1 MEMNLFVGAVIDMP
15 NSKASR
21 IIKKFCEPFIGA
33 EFVIHSN
40 LYEDSY
46 KTSYEKI
53 TDSKTIK
60 HVIHLNCDDEK
71 LFDLSFELIRGKN
84 EVQIMAGGTV
94 VEDDGVIKV
103 IRALSASILCDL
115 GVVTDEHDEALDNFE
130 MCYSLYDMEDI
141 DDDKLKEIF
150 TKILQPIFKISKIY
164 GALNAIN
171 VKRFIVSVDR
181 DMVKIFQNDGNMVA
195 ISPNDI
201 IVSKEIF
208 ENPNY
213 IDYLS
218 KMADEISIYA
228 NALVKT
234 TKKPIAARLTEEQHS
249 KLGSIVKNIITPEL
263 IESIDVRPGQ
273 DPVFVDEDDKNYIYV
288 QGPTNKNSVVVLGIK
303 SKLTGKIFILNVSID
318 RIYCFLFEEKIN
330 KNGNIT
336 LKGMSKLDD
345 ELFKDLED
353 YAEMCKIK
361 NSNIILGTS
370 EIKKTLLS

>member
-1 MEMNLFVGAVIDMP
+1 MEMNLFMGAIIDMP

-46 KTSYEKI
+46 KTSYEKT

-60 HVIHLNCDDEK
+60 HVIHFNCDEEK
-71 LFDLSFELIRGKN
+71 LFDLSFELIKGKN
-84 EVQIMAGGTV
+84 EFQVMTGSTV

-103 IRALSASILCDL
+103 IKALSTSILCDL
-115 GVVTDEHDEALDNFE
+115 GVVVDEHDEALDNFE
-130 MCYSLYDMEDI
+130 MCYSLYDIEDI

-150 TKILQPIFKISKIY
+150 TKILQPLFKISKIY

-171 VKRFIVSVDR
+171 VKRFNVSVER
-181 DMVKIFQNDGNMVA
+181 NMVKIFQNDGNMVA
-195 ISPNDI
+195 ISPTDI
-201 IVSKEIF
+201 IVSNEIF

-213 IDYLS
+213 IDYLN

-303 SKLTGKIFILNVSID
+303 SKLTGKIFILNVAID
-318 RIYCFLFEEKIN
+318 RIYCFLFEEKIS

-361 NSNIILGTS
+361 NSDIILGTS

>member
-1 MEMNLFVGAVIDMP
+1 MEMNLLVGAIIDMP

-60 HVIHLNCDDEK
+60 HVIHFNCDEEK
-71 LFDLSFELIRGKN
+71 LFVLSFELIKGKN
-84 EVQIMAGGTV
+84 EFQVMTGGTV

-103 IRALSASILCDL
+103 IKALSTSILCDL
-115 GVVTDEHDEALDNFE
+115 GVVVDEHDEALDNFE
-130 MCYSLYDMEDI
+130 MCYSLYDIEDI

-150 TKILQPIFKISKIY
+150 TKILQPLFKISKIY

-171 VKRFIVSVDR
+171 VKRFNVSVER
-181 DMVKIFQNDGNMVA
+181 DMVKIFTNDGNMVA
-195 ISPNDI
+195 ISPTDI
-201 IVSKEIF
+201 IVSNEIF

-213 IDYLS
+213 IDYLN
-218 KMADEISIYA
+218 KMADEISIYT

-234 TKKPIAARLTEEQHS
+234 TKKPIAAKLTEEQHS
-249 KLGSIVKNIITPEL
+249 KLGSIVQSIITPEL
-263 IESIDVRPGQ
+263 IASIDVRPGQ

-303 SKLTGKIFILNVSID
+303 SKITGKIFILNVTID
-318 RIYCFLFEEKIN
+318 KIYCFLFDEKIS
-330 KNGNIT
+330 KNGSIT
-336 LKGMSKLDD
+336 LKGVSKLDD

-361 NSNIILGTS
+361 NSDIILGTS

>member
-1 MEMNLFVGAVIDMP
+1 MEMNLFMGAIIDIP

-46 KTSYEKI
+46 KTSYEKT

-60 HVIHLNCDDEK
+60 HVIHFNCDEEK
-71 LFDLSFELIRGKN
+71 LFDLSFELIKGKN
-84 EVQIMAGGTV
+84 EFQVMAGGTV

-103 IRALSASILCDL
+103 IKALSTSILWDL
-115 GVVTDEHDEALDNFE
+115 GVVIDEHDEALDNFE

-141 DDDKLKEIF
+141 DDYKLKEIF

-171 VKRFIVSVDR
+171 VKRFNVSVER
-181 DMVKIFQNDGNMVA
+181 DMVKIFTNDGNMVA
-195 ISPNDI
+195 ISPTDI
-201 IVSKEIF
+201 IVSNEIF

-218 KMADEISIYA
+218 KMADKISIYT

-234 TKKPIAARLTEEQHS
+234 TKNPVAAKLTEEQHS
-249 KLGSIVKNIITPEL
+249 KLGSIVQSIITPEL

-318 RIYCFLFEEKIN
+318 RIYCFLFEEKIS

-336 LKGMSKLDD
+336 LKGVSKLDD

-361 NSNIILGTS
+361 NSDIILGTS

>member
-1 MEMNLFVGAVIDMP
+1 MEMNLFMGAVIDMP

-21 IIKKFCEPFIGA
+21 IIKKFCEPFIGS

-40 LYEDSY
+40 LYEDTY

-60 HVIHLNCDDEK
+60 HVIHFNCDEEK
-71 LFDLSFELIRGKN
+71 LFDLSFELIKGKN
-84 EVQIMAGGTV
+84 EFQVMTGGTV

-103 IRALSASILCDL
+103 IRALSASMLCDL
-115 GVVTDEHDEALDNFE
+115 GVVIDEHDEALDNFE

-171 VKRFIVSVDR
+171 VKRFNVSVER

-195 ISPNDI
+195 ISPTDI

-213 IDYLS
+213 IDYLD
-218 KMADEISIYA
+218 KMADEISTYI

-234 TKKPIAARLTEEQHS
+234 TKNPVAAKLTEEQHS
-249 KLGSIVKNIITPEL
+249 KLGSIVQSIITPEL

-318 RIYCFLFEEKIN
+318 RIYCFLFEEKIS

-336 LKGMSKLDD
+336 LKGVSKLDD

-361 NSNIILGTS
+361 NSDIILGTS

>member
-1 MEMNLFVGAVIDMP
+1 MEMNLFMGAVIDMP

-84 EVQIMAGGTV
+84 EFQVMAGGTV

-103 IRALSASILCDL
+103 INALTASILCDL
-115 GVVTDEHDEALDNFE
+115 GVVVDDHDEALDNFE

-171 VKRFIVSVDR
+171 VKRFNVSVER
-181 DMVKIFQNDGNMVA
+181 DMVKIFANDGNMVA
-195 ISPNDI
+195 ISPTDI
-201 IVSKEIF
+201 IVSNEIF

-218 KMADEISIYA
+218 KMADEISIYT

-234 TKKPIAARLTEEQHS
+234 TKNPIAAKLTEEQHS

-361 NSNIILGTS
+361 NSDIILGTS

>member
-1 MEMNLFVGAVIDMP
+1 MEMNLFMGAIIDMP

-40 LYEDSY
+40 LYEDTY

-53 TDSKTIK
+53 ADSKTIK
-60 HVIHLNCDDEK
+60 HVIHFNCDEEK
-71 LFDLSFELIRGKN
+71 LFDLSFELIKGKN
-84 EVQIMAGGTV
+84 EFQVMAGGTV

-103 IRALSASILCDL
+103 VKALSTSILCDL
-115 GVVTDEHDEALDNFE
+115 GVVVDEHDEALDNFE
-130 MCYSLYDMEDI
+130 MCYSLYDIEDI

-171 VKRFIVSVDR
+171 VKRFNVSVER

-195 ISPNDI
+195 ISPTDI

-213 IDYLS
+213 IDYLD
-218 KMADEISIYA
+218 KMADEISTYI

-234 TKKPIAARLTEEQHS
+234 TKNPVAAKLTEEQHS
-249 KLGSIVKNIITPEL
+249 KLGSIVQSIITPEL
-263 IESIDVRPGQ
+263 IGSIDVRPGQ

-288 QGPTNKNSVVVLGIK
+288 QGPTDKNSTVVLGIK

-318 RIYCFLFEEKIN
+318 RIYCFLFEEKIS

-336 LKGMSKLDD
+336 LKGVSKLDD

-353 YAEMCKIK
+353 YVEMCKIK
-361 NSNIILGTS
+361 NSDIILGTS

>member
-1 MEMNLFVGAVIDMP
+1 MEMNLLVGAIIDMP

-40 LYEDSY
+40 LYEDTY

-60 HVIHLNCDDEK
+60 HVIHFNCDEEK

-84 EVQIMAGGTV
+84 EFQVMAGGTV

-103 IRALSASILCDL
+103 IKALSTSILWDL
-115 GVVTDEHDEALDNFE
+115 GVVIDEHDEALDNFE
-130 MCYSLYDMEDI
+130 MCYSLYDIEDI
-141 DDDKLKEIF
+141 DDDKL
-150 TKILQPIFKISKIY
+150 TKIY

-171 VKRFIVSVDR
+171 VKRFNVSVER
-181 DMVKIFQNDGNMVA
+181 DMVKIFKNDGNMVA
-195 ISPNDI
+195 ISPTDI

-208 ENPNY
+208 KNPNY
-213 IDYLS
+213 IDYLD
-218 KMADEISIYA
+218 KMADEISTYI

-234 TKKPIAARLTEEQHS
+234 TKNPVAAKLTEEQHS
-249 KLGSIVKNIITPEL
+249 KLGSIVQSIITPEL
-263 IESIDVRPGQ
+263 IGSIDVRPGQ
-273 DPVFVDEDDKNYIYV
+273 DPVFIDEDDKNYIYV
-288 QGPTNKNSVVVLGIK
+288 QGPTDKNSTVVLGIK
-303 SKLTGKIFILNVSID
+303 GKLTGKIFILNVSID
-318 RIYCFLFEEKIN
+318 RIYCFLFEEKIS

-336 LKGMSKLDD
+336 LKGVSKLDD

-361 NSNIILGTS
+361 NSDIILGTS

>member
-1 MEMNLFVGAVIDMP
+1 MEMNLLVGAIIDMP

-40 LYEDSY
+40 LYEDTY
-46 KTSYEKI
+46 KTSYEKT

-84 EVQIMAGGTV
+84 EFQVMAGGTV

-103 IRALSASILCDL
+103 IKALSTSILWDL
-115 GVVTDEHDEALDNFE
+115 GVVIDEHDEALDNFE

-171 VKRFIVSVDR
+171 VKRFNISVEK
-181 DMVKIFQNDGNMVA
+181 DMVKIFTNDGNMVA
-195 ISPNDI
+195 ISPTDI
-201 IVSKEIF
+201 IVSNEIF

-218 KMADEISIYA
+218 KMADEISIYT

-249 KLGSIVKNIITPEL
+249 KLGSIVQNIITPEL
-263 IESIDVRPGQ
+263 IASIDVRPGQ

-288 QGPTNKNSVVVLGIK
+288 QGPTNKNSVIVLGIK
-303 SKLTGKIFILNVSID
+303 GKLTGKIFILNISID

-336 LKGMSKLDD
+336 LKGVSKLDD

-353 YAEMCKIK
+353 YAETCKIK

-370 EIKKTLLS
+370 EIKKTILS

>member
-1 MEMNLFVGAVIDMP
+1 MEMNLLVGAIIDMP

-40 LYEDSY
+40 LYEDTY

-103 IRALSASILCDL
+103 IKALSTSMLCDL
-115 GVVTDEHDEALDNFE
+115 GVVIDEHDEALDNFE

-150 TKILQPIFKISKIY
+150 TKMLQPLFKISKIY

-171 VKRFIVSVDR
+171 VKRFNVSVDR

-218 KMADEISIYA
+218 KMADEISIYT

-249 KLGSIVKNIITPEL
+249 KLGSIVQSIITPEL
-263 IESIDVRPGQ
+263 IASIDVRPGQ

-288 QGPTNKNSVVVLGIK
+288 QGPTDKNSTVVLGIK
-303 SKLTGKIFILNVSID
+303 SKLTGKIFILNVAID

-330 KNGNIT
+330 KNCNVT

-361 NSNIILGTS
+361 NSDIILGTS
-370 EIKKTLLS
+370 EIKKTILS

>member
-1 MEMNLFVGAVIDMP
+1 MEMNLFMGAVIDMP

-21 IIKKFCEPFIGA
+21 IIKKFCEPFIRA

-84 EVQIMAGGTV
+84 EFQVMAGGTV

-103 IRALSASILCDL
+103 IKALSTSILCDL
-115 GVVTDEHDEALDNFE
+115 GVVVDEHDEALDNFE

-171 VKRFIVSVDR
+171 VKRFNVSVER
-181 DMVKIFQNDGNMVA
+181 DMVKIFTNDGNMVD
-195 ISPNDI
+195 ISPTDI
-201 IVSKEIF
+201 IVSNEIF

-218 KMADEISIYA
+218 KMADEISIYT

-249 KLGSIVKNIITPEL
+249 KLGSIVQSIITPEL

-303 SKLTGKIFILNVSID
+303 SKLTGKIFILNVAID

-353 YAEMCKIK
+353 YTEMCKIK
-361 NSNIILGTS
+361 NSDMIFGTS
-370 EIKKTLLS
+370 EIKKTILS

>member
-1 MEMNLFVGAVIDMP
+1 MEMNLLVGAIIDMP

-46 KTSYEKI
+46 KTSYEKT

-60 HVIHLNCDDEK
+60 HVIHFNCDEEK
-71 LFDLSFELIRGKN
+71 LFDLSFELIKGKN
-84 EVQIMAGGTV
+84 EFQVMAGGTV

-103 IRALSASILCDL
+103 VKALSTSILCDL
-115 GVVTDEHDEALDNFE
+115 GVVVDEHDEALDNFE
-130 MCYSLYDMEDI
+130 MCYSLYDIEDI

-171 VKRFIVSVDR
+171 VKRFNVSVER

-195 ISPNDI
+195 ISPTGI

-213 IDYLS
+213 IDYLD
-218 KMADEISIYA
+218 KMADEISTYI

-234 TKKPIAARLTEEQHS
+234 TKNPVAAKLTEEQHS
-249 KLGSIVKNIITPEL
+249 KLGSIVQRIITPEL
-263 IESIDVRPGQ
+263 IGSIDVRPGQ

-288 QGPTNKNSVVVLGIK
+288 QGPTDKNSTVVLGIK
-303 SKLTGKIFILNVSID
+303 GKLTGKIFILNVSID
-318 RIYCFLFEEKIN
+318 RIYCFLFEEKIS

-336 LKGMSKLDD
+336 LKGVSKLDD

-353 YAEMCKIK
+353 YAETCKIK
-361 NSNIILGTS
+361 NSDIILGTS

>member
-1 MEMNLFVGAVIDMP
+1 MEMNLLVGAIIDMP

-46 KTSYEKI
+46 KTSYEKT

-60 HVIHLNCDDEK
+60 HVIHFNCDEEK
-71 LFDLSFELIRGKN
+71 LFDLSFELIKGKN
-84 EVQIMAGGTV
+84 EFQVMAGGTV

-103 IRALSASILCDL
+103 VKALSTSVLCDL
-115 GVVTDEHDEALDNFE
+115 GVVVDEHDEALDNFE
-130 MCYSLYDMEDI
+130 MCYSLYDIEDI
-141 DDDKLKEIF
+141 NDDKLKEIF

-171 VKRFIVSVDR
+171 VKRFNVSVER

-195 ISPNDI
+195 ISPTDI

-213 IDYLS
+213 IDYLD
-218 KMADEISIYA
+218 KMADEISTYI

-234 TKKPIAARLTEEQHS
+234 TKNPVAAKLTEEQHS
-249 KLGSIVKNIITPEL
+249 KLGSIVQSIITPEL
-263 IESIDVRPGQ
+263 IGSIDVRPGQ

-288 QGPTNKNSVVVLGIK
+288 QGPTDKNSTVVLGIK
-303 SKLTGKIFILNVSID
+303 GKLTGKIFILNVSID

-361 NSNIILGTS
+361 NSDIILGTS

>member
-1 MEMNLFVGAVIDMP
+1 MKMNLFMGAIIDMP

-40 LYEDSY
+40 LYEDTY

-103 IRALSASILCDL
+103 IRALSSSILCDL
-115 GVVTDEHDEALDNFE
+115 GVVTDDHDEALDNFE

-150 TKILQPIFKISKIY
+150 TKILKPIFKISKIY

-171 VKRFIVSVDR
+171 VKRFNVSVDR

-213 IDYLS
+213 IDYLD
-218 KMADEISIYA
+218 KMADEISIYT

-249 KLGSIVKNIITPEL
+249 KLGSIVQSIITPEL
-263 IESIDVRPGQ
+263 IASIDVRPGQ
-273 DPVFVDEDDKNYIYV
+273 DPVFVDEDNKNYIYV

-303 SKLTGKIFILNVSID
+303 SKLTGKIFILNVAID

-330 KNGNIT
+330 KNGNVT

-361 NSNIILGTS
+361 NSDIILGTS

>member
-1 MEMNLFVGAVIDMP
+1 MNLLVGAIIDMP

-60 HVIHLNCDDEK
+60 HVIHFNCDEEK
-71 LFDLSFELIRGKN
+71 LFDLSFELIKGKN
-84 EVQIMAGGTV
+84 EFQVMAGGTV

-103 IRALSASILCDL
+103 VKALSTSILCDL
-115 GVVTDEHDEALDNFE
+115 GVVVDEHDEALDNFE
-130 MCYSLYDMEDI
+130 MCYSLYDIEDI

-171 VKRFIVSVDR
+171 VKRFNVSVER

-195 ISPNDI
+195 ISPTDI

-213 IDYLS
+213 IDYLD
-218 KMADEISIYA
+218 KMADEISTYI

-234 TKKPIAARLTEEQHS
+234 TKNPVAAKLTEEQHS
-249 KLGSIVKNIITPEL
+249 KLGSIVQSIITPEL
-263 IESIDVRPGQ
+263 IASIDVRPGQ

-288 QGPTNKNSVVVLGIK
+288 QGPTDKNSTVVLGIK

-318 RIYCFLFEEKIN
+318 RIYCFLFEEKIS

-361 NSNIILGTS
+361 NSDIILGTS

>member
-1 MEMNLFVGAVIDMP
+1 MEMNLFMGAVIDMP

-84 EVQIMAGGTV
+84 EFQVMTGGTV

-103 IRALSASILCDL
+103 IKALSASMLCDL
-115 GVVTDEHDEALDNFE
+115 GVVIDEHDEALDNFE

-150 TKILQPIFKISKIY
+150 TKMLQPLFKISKIY

-171 VKRFIVSVDR
+171 VKRFNVSVER
-181 DMVKIFQNDGNMVA
+181 NMVKIFQNDGNMVA
-195 ISPNDI
+195 ISPTDI
-201 IVSKEIF
+201 IVSNEIF

-218 KMADEISIYA
+218 KMADEISIYT

-234 TKKPIAARLTEEQHS
+234 TKKPIAAKLTEEQHS
-249 KLGSIVKNIITPEL
+249 KLGSIVQSIITPEL
-263 IESIDVRPGQ
+263 IASIDVRPGQ

-288 QGPTNKNSVVVLGIK
+288 QGPTDKNSTVVLGIK
-303 SKLTGKIFILNVSID
+303 GKLTGKIFILNVSID
-318 RIYCFLFEEKIN
+318 RIYCFLFEEKIS

-336 LKGMSKLDD
+336 LKGVSKLDD

-353 YAEMCKIK
+353 YAETCKIK

>member
-1 MEMNLFVGAVIDMP
+1 MEMNLLVGAIIDMP

-46 KTSYEKI
+46 KTSYEKT

-60 HVIHLNCDDEK
+60 HVIHFNCDEEK
-71 LFDLSFELIRGKN
+71 LFDLSFELIKGKN
-84 EVQIMAGGTV
+84 EFQVMAGGTV

-103 IRALSASILCDL
+103 VKALSTSILCDL
-115 GVVTDEHDEALDNFE
+115 GVVVDEHDEALDNFE
-130 MCYSLYDMEDI
+130 MCYSLYDIEDI

-171 VKRFIVSVDR
+171 VKRFNVSVER

-195 ISPNDI
+195 ISPTDI

-208 ENPNY
+208 EDPNY

-218 KMADEISIYA
+218 KMADEISIYT

-288 QGPTNKNSVVVLGIK
+288 QGPTDKNSTVVLGIK
-303 SKLTGKIFILNVSID
+303 GKLTGKIFILNVSID
-318 RIYCFLFEEKIN
+318 RIYCFLFEEKIS

-336 LKGMSKLDD
+336 LKGVSKLDD

-361 NSNIILGTS
+361 NSDIILGTS

>member
-1 MEMNLFVGAVIDMP
+1 MEMNLFMGAVIDMP

-46 KTSYEKI
+46 KTSYEKT

-60 HVIHLNCDDEK
+60 HVIHFNCDEEK
-71 LFDLSFELIRGKN
+71 LFDLSFELIKGKN
-84 EVQIMAGGTV
+84 EFQVMAGGTV

-103 IRALSASILCDL
+103 VKALSTSILCDL
-115 GVVTDEHDEALDNFE
+115 GVVVDEHDEALDNFE
-130 MCYSLYDMEDI
+130 MCYSLYDIEDI
-141 DDDKLKEIF
+141 DDAKLKEIF

-171 VKRFIVSVDR
+171 VKRFNVSVER

-195 ISPNDI
+195 ISPTDI

-213 IDYLS
+213 IDYLD
-218 KMADEISIYA
+218 KMADEISIYT

-234 TKKPIAARLTEEQHS
+234 TKNPVAAKLTEEQHS
-249 KLGSIVKNIITPEL
+249 KLGSIVQSIITPEL
-263 IESIDVRPGQ
+263 IASIDVRPGQ

-288 QGPTNKNSVVVLGIK
+288 QGPTDKNSTVVLGIK
-303 SKLTGKIFILNVSID
+303 SKLTGKIFILNVAID

-330 KNGNIT
+330 KSGNII

-361 NSNIILGTS
+361 NSDIILGTS

>member
-1 MEMNLFVGAVIDMP
+1 MEMNLFMGAVIDMP

-46 KTSYEKI
+46 KTSYEKT

-60 HVIHLNCDDEK
+60 HVIHFNCDEEK

-94 VEDDGVIKV
+94 VEDNGVIKV
-103 IRALSASILCDL
+103 IKALSTSILWDL
-115 GVVTDEHDEALDNFE
+115 GVVIDENDEALDNFE
-130 MCYSLYDMEDI
+130 MCYSLYDIEDI

-171 VKRFIVSVDR
+171 VKRFNISVEK
-181 DMVKIFQNDGNMVA
+181 DMVKIFTNDGNMVA
-195 ISPNDI
+195 ISPTDI
-201 IVSKEIF
+201 IVSNEIF

-218 KMADEISIYA
+218 KMADEISTYT

-234 TKKPIAARLTEEQHS
+234 TKKPVAARLTEEQHS

-288 QGPTNKNSVVVLGIK
+288 QGPTDKNSTVVLGIK
-303 SKLTGKIFILNVSID
+303 GKLTGKIFILNVSID
-318 RIYCFLFEEKIN
+318 RIYCFLFEEKIS

-361 NSNIILGTS
+361 NSDIILGTS

>member
-1 MEMNLFVGAVIDMP
+1 MEMNLLVGAIIDMP

-46 KTSYEKI
+46 KTSYEKT

-60 HVIHLNCDDEK
+60 HVIHFNCDEEK
-71 LFDLSFELIRGKN
+71 LFDLSFELIKGKN
-84 EVQIMAGGTV
+84 EFQVMTGGTV

-103 IRALSASILCDL
+103 IKALSTSILCDL
-115 GVVTDEHDEALDNFE
+115 GVVVDEHDEALDNFE
-130 MCYSLYDMEDI
+130 MCYSLYDIEDI

-171 VKRFIVSVDR
+171 VKRFNISVEK
-181 DMVKIFQNDGNMVA
+181 DMVKIFTNDGNMVA
-195 ISPNDI
+195 ISPTDI

-213 IDYLS
+213 IDYLD
-218 KMADEISIYA
+218 KMADEISIYI

-234 TKKPIAARLTEEQHS
+234 TKKPIAANLTEEQHS
-249 KLGSIVKNIITPEL
+249 KLVPIVKNIITPEL
-263 IESIDVRPGQ
+263 IASIDVRPGQ

-303 SKLTGKIFILNVSID
+303 SKLTGKIFILNVAID
-318 RIYCFLFEEKIN
+318 KIYCFLFDEKIS
-330 KNGNIT
+330 KNGSIT
-336 LKGMSKLDD
+336 LKGVSKLDD

-361 NSNIILGTS
+361 NSDIILGTS

>member
-1 MEMNLFVGAVIDMP
+1 MEMNLFMGAIIDMP

-84 EVQIMAGGTV
+84 EFQVMVGGAV

-103 IRALSASILCDL
+103 IRALSYSILCDL
-115 GVVTDEHDEALDNFE
+115 GVVTDEYDEALDNFE

-171 VKRFIVSVDR
+171 VKRFNVSVDR

-213 IDYLS
+213 IDYLD
-218 KMADEISIYA
+218 KMADEISIYT

-234 TKKPIAARLTEEQHS
+234 TKKPIAAKLTEEQHS

-318 RIYCFLFEEKIN
+318 MIYCFLFEEKIN
-330 KNGNIT
+330 KNGNVT

-361 NSNIILGTS
+361 NSDIILGTS

>member
-1 MEMNLFVGAVIDMP
+1 MEMNLFMGAIIDMP

-40 LYEDSY
+40 LYEDTY

-71 LFDLSFELIRGKN
+71 LFDLSFELIKGKN
-84 EVQIMAGGTV
+84 EFQVMTGGTV

-103 IRALSASILCDL
+103 IKALSTSILCDL
-115 GVVTDEHDEALDNFE
+115 GVAIDEYDEALDNFE

-171 VKRFIVSVDR
+171 VKRFNISVER
-181 DMVKIFQNDGNMVA
+181 DMVKIFTNDGNMVA
-195 ISPNDI
+195 ISPTDI
-201 IVSKEIF
+201 IISNEIF

-218 KMADEISIYA
+218 KMADEISIYT

-234 TKKPIAARLTEEQHS
+234 TKKPIAAKLTEEQHS

-303 SKLTGKIFILNVSID
+303 SKLTGKIFILNVAID
-318 RIYCFLFEEKIN
+318 RIYCFLFEEKIS

-336 LKGMSKLDD
+336 LKGLSKLDD

-361 NSNIILGTS
+361 NSDIILGTS

>member
-1 MEMNLFVGAVIDMP
+1 MEMNLLVGAIIDMP

-21 IIKKFCEPFIGA
+21 IINKFCEPFIGA

-40 LYEDSY
+40 LYEDTY

-84 EVQIMAGGTV
+84 EFQVMAGGTV

-103 IRALSASILCDL
+103 IKALSTSILCDL
-115 GVVTDEHDEALDNFE
+115 GVVIDEHDEALDNFE
-130 MCYSLYDMEDI
+130 MCYSLYDIEDI

-171 VKRFIVSVDR
+171 VKRFNVSVER

-195 ISPNDI
+195 ISPTDI

-213 IDYLS
+213 IDYLD
-218 KMADEISIYA
+218 KMADEISTYI

-234 TKKPIAARLTEEQHS
+234 TKKPVAAKLTEEQHS
-249 KLGSIVKNIITPEL
+249 KLGSIVQSIITPEL
-263 IESIDVRPGQ
+263 IGSIDVRPGQ

-288 QGPTNKNSVVVLGIK
+288 QGPTDKNSTVVLGIK
-303 SKLTGKIFILNVSID
+303 GKLTGKIFILNVSID
-318 RIYCFLFEEKIN
+318 RIYCFLFEEKIS

-336 LKGMSKLDD
+336 LKGVSKLDD

-361 NSNIILGTS
+361 NSDIILGTS

>member
-1 MEMNLFVGAVIDMP
+1 MEMNLLVGAIIDMP

-60 HVIHLNCDDEK
+60 HVIHFNCDEEK
-71 LFDLSFELIRGKN
+71 LFDLSFELIKGKN
-84 EVQIMAGGTV
+84 EFQVMAGGTV

-103 IRALSASILCDL
+103 VKALSTSILCDL
-115 GVVTDEHDEALDNFE
+115 GVVVDEHDEALDNFE
-130 MCYSLYDMEDI
+130 MCYSLYDIEDI

-171 VKRFIVSVDR
+171 VKRFNVSVER

-195 ISPNDI
+195 ISPTDI

-213 IDYLS
+213 IDYLD
-218 KMADEISIYA
+218 KMADEISTYI

-234 TKKPIAARLTEEQHS
+234 TKNPVAAKLTEEQHS
-249 KLGSIVKNIITPEL
+249 KLGSIVQSIITPEL
-263 IESIDVRPGQ
+263 IASIDVRPGQ

-288 QGPTNKNSVVVLGIK
+288 QGPTDKNSTVVLGIK

-318 RIYCFLFEEKIN
+318 RIYCFLFEEKIS

-361 NSNIILGTS
+361 NSDIILGTS

>member
-1 MEMNLFVGAVIDMP
+1 MEMNLLVGAIIDMP

-21 IIKKFCEPFIGA
+21 IIKKFCKPFIGA

-60 HVIHLNCDDEK
+60 HVIHFNCDEEK
-71 LFDLSFELIRGKN
+71 LFDLSFELIKGKN
-84 EVQIMAGGTV
+84 EFQVMAGGTV

-103 IRALSASILCDL
+103 VKALSTSILCDL
-115 GVVTDEHDEALDNFE
+115 GVVVDEHDEALDNFE
-130 MCYSLYDMEDI
+130 MCYSLYDIEDI

-171 VKRFIVSVDR
+171 VKRFNVSVER

-195 ISPNDI
+195 ISPTDI

-213 IDYLS
+213 IDYLD
-218 KMADEISIYA
+218 KMADEISTYI

-234 TKKPIAARLTEEQHS
+234 TKNPVAAKLTEEQHS
-249 KLGSIVKNIITPEL
+249 KLGSIVQSIITPEL
-263 IESIDVRPGQ
+263 IASIDVRPGQ

-288 QGPTNKNSVVVLGIK
+288 QGPTDKNSTVVLGIK

-318 RIYCFLFEEKIN
+318 RIYCFLFEEKIS

-361 NSNIILGTS
+361 NSDIILGTS

>member
-1 MEMNLFVGAVIDMP
+1 MEMNLFMGAIIDMP

-46 KTSYEKI
+46 KTSYEKT

-60 HVIHLNCDDEK
+60 HVIHFNCDEEK
-71 LFDLSFELIRGKN
+71 LFNPSFELIKGKN
-84 EVQIMAGGTV
+84 EFQIMAGGTV
-94 VEDDGVIKV
+94 AEDDGVIKV
-103 IRALSASILCDL
+103 IKALSTSILCDL
-115 GVVTDEHDEALDNFE
+115 GVVIDEHYEALDNFE

-171 VKRFIVSVDR
+171 VKRFNISVEK
-181 DMVKIFQNDGNMVA
+181 DMVKIFTNDGNMVA
-195 ISPNDI
+195 ISPTDI
-201 IVSKEIF
+201 IVSNEIF

-213 IDYLS
+213 IDYLN
-218 KMADEISIYA
+218 KMADEISIYT

-234 TKKPIAARLTEEQHS
+234 TKNPIAAKLTEEQHS
-249 KLGSIVKNIITPEL
+249 KLGSIVQSIITPEL
-263 IESIDVRPGQ
+263 IASIDVRPGQ

-303 SKLTGKIFILNVSID
+303 SKLTGKIFILNIAID

-330 KNGNIT
+330 KNGNVT

>member
-1 MEMNLFVGAVIDMP
+1 MEMNLFMGAVIDMP

-60 HVIHLNCDDEK
+60 HIIHLNCDDEK

-84 EVQIMAGGTV
+84 EFQVMAGGTV

-103 IRALSASILCDL
+103 IKALSTSILCDL
-115 GVVTDEHDEALDNFE
+115 GVVIDEHDEALDNFE

-171 VKRFIVSVDR
+171 VKRFNISVEK
-181 DMVKIFQNDGNMVA
+181 DMVKIFTNDGNMVA
-195 ISPNDI
+195 ISPTDI

-213 IDYLS
+213 IDYLD
-218 KMADEISIYA
+218 KMADEISIYI

-234 TKKPIAARLTEEQHS
+234 TKKPIAAKLTEEQHS
-249 KLGSIVKNIITPEL
+249 KLFPIVKNIITPEL
-263 IESIDVRPGQ
+263 VGSIDVRPGQ

-288 QGPTNKNSVVVLGIK
+288 QGPTDKNSVVVLGIK
-303 SKLTGKIFILNVSID
+303 SKITGKIFILNVAID
-318 RIYCFLFEEKIN
+318 KIYCFLFDEKIS

-336 LKGMSKLDD
+336 LKGLSKLDD

-361 NSNIILGTS
+361 NSDIILGTS

>member
-1 MEMNLFVGAVIDMP
+1 MEMNLFMGAVIDMP

-46 KTSYEKI
+46 KTSYEK
-53 TDSKTIK
+53 TKDSKTIK
-60 HVIHLNCDDEK
+60 HVIHFNCDEEK
-71 LFDLSFELIRGKN
+71 LFDLSFELIKGKN
-84 EVQIMAGGTV
+84 EFQVMTGGTV

-103 IRALSASILCDL
+103 IKALSTSILCDL
-115 GVVTDEHDEALDNFE
+115 GVVVDEHDEALDNFE
-130 MCYSLYDMEDI
+130 MCYSLYDIEDI

-150 TKILQPIFKISKIY
+150 TKILQPLFKISKIY

-171 VKRFIVSVDR
+171 VKRFNVSVER

-195 ISPNDI
+195 ISPTDI

-213 IDYLS
+213 IDYLN
-218 KMADEISIYA
+218 KMADEISIYT

-249 KLGSIVKNIITPEL
+249 KLGSIVQSIITPEL
-263 IESIDVRPGQ
+263 IASIDVRPGQ

-288 QGPTNKNSVVVLGIK
+288 QGPTDKNSTVVLGIK
-303 SKLTGKIFILNVSID
+303 SKLTGKIFILNVAID
-318 RIYCFLFEEKIN
+318 RIYCFLFEEKIS

-336 LKGMSKLDD
+336 LKGMSKLED

-361 NSNIILGTS
+361 NSDIILGTS

>member
-1 MEMNLFVGAVIDMP
+1 MEMNLFMGAIIDMP

-84 EVQIMAGGTV
+84 EFQVMAGGTV

-103 IRALSASILCDL
+103 INALTASILCDL
-115 GVVTDEHDEALDNFE
+115 GVVADEHDEALDNFE
-130 MCYSLYDMEDI
+130 MCYSLYDIEDI

-171 VKRFIVSVDR
+171 VKRFNVSVER
-181 DMVKIFQNDGNMVA
+181 DMVKIFTNDGNMVA
-195 ISPNDI
+195 ISPTDI

-218 KMADEISIYA
+218 KMADEISIYT

-234 TKKPIAARLTEEQHS
+234 TKNPIAAKLTEEHHS
-249 KLGSIVKNIITPEL
+249 KLGSIVQSIITPEL
-263 IESIDVRPGQ
+263 IGSIDVRPGQ

-288 QGPTNKNSVVVLGIK
+288 QGPTDKNSTVVLGIK
-303 SKLTGKIFILNVSID
+303 GKLTGKIFILNVSID
-318 RIYCFLFEEKIN
+318 RIYCFLFEEKIS

-361 NSNIILGTS
+361 NSDIILGTS

>member
-1 MEMNLFVGAVIDMP
+1 MEMNLFMGAVIDIP

-40 LYEDSY
+40 LHEDTY

-60 HVIHLNCDDEK
+60 HIIHLNCDDEK

-103 IRALSASILCDL
+103 IRALSTSILWDL

-171 VKRFIVSVDR
+171 VKRFNISVDR
-181 DMVKIFQNDGNMVA
+181 DMVKIFQNNGNMVA

-218 KMADEISIYA
+218 KMADEISIYI

-234 TKKPIAARLTEEQHS
+234 TKKPIAANLTEEQHS
-249 KLGSIVKNIITPEL
+249 KLVPIVKNIITPEL
-263 IESIDVRPGQ
+263 IASIDVRPGQ

-288 QGPTNKNSVVVLGIK
+288 QGPTDKNSVVVLGIK
-303 SKLTGKIFILNVSID
+303 SKLTGKIFILNIAID

-330 KNGNIT
+330 KNGNVT

>member
-1 MEMNLFVGAVIDMP
+1 MEMNLFMGAIIDMP

-40 LYEDSY
+40 LYEDTY

-71 LFDLSFELIRGKN
+71 LFDLSFELIKGKN
-84 EVQIMAGGTV
+84 EFQVMAGGTV

-103 IRALSASILCDL
+103 VKALSTSILCDL
-115 GVVTDEHDEALDNFE
+115 GVVVDEHDEALDNFE
-130 MCYSLYDMEDI
+130 MCYSLYDIEDI

-171 VKRFIVSVDR
+171 VKRFNISVER
-181 DMVKIFQNDGNMVA
+181 DMVKIFTNDGNMVA
-195 ISPNDI
+195 ISPTDI
-201 IVSKEIF
+201 IVSNEIF

-218 KMADEISIYA
+218 KMADEISIYT

-234 TKKPIAARLTEEQHS
+234 TKNPVAAKLTEEQHS
-249 KLGSIVKNIITPEL
+249 KLGSIVQSIITPEL
-263 IESIDVRPGQ
+263 IASIDVRPGQ

-288 QGPTNKNSVVVLGIK
+288 QGPTDKNSTVVLGIK

-318 RIYCFLFEEKIN
+318 RIYCFLFEEKIS

-361 NSNIILGTS
+361 NSDIILGTS

>member
-1 MEMNLFVGAVIDMP
+1 MEMNLLVGAIIDMP

-46 KTSYEKI
+46 KTSYEKT

-60 HVIHLNCDDEK
+60 HVIHFNCDEEK
-71 LFDLSFELIRGKN
+71 LFDLSFELIKGKN
-84 EVQIMAGGTV
+84 EFQVMAGGTV

-103 IRALSASILCDL
+103 VKALSTSILCDL
-115 GVVTDEHDEALDNFE
+115 GVVVDEHDEVLDNFE
-130 MCYSLYDMEDI
+130 MCYSLYDIEDI

-171 VKRFIVSVDR
+171 VKRFNVSVER

-195 ISPNDI
+195 ISPTDI

-218 KMADEISIYA
+218 KMADEISIYI

-234 TKKPIAARLTEEQHS
+234 TKTPVAAKLTEEQHS
-249 KLGSIVKNIITPEL
+249 KLGSIVQSIITPEL
-263 IESIDVRPGQ
+263 IGSIDVRPGQ

-288 QGPTNKNSVVVLGIK
+288 QGPTDKNSTVVLGIK
-303 SKLTGKIFILNVSID
+303 GKLTGKIFILNVSID
-318 RIYCFLFEEKIN
+318 RIYCFLFEEKIS

-336 LKGMSKLDD
+336 LKGVSKLDD

-361 NSNIILGTS
+361 NSDIILGTS

>member
-1 MEMNLFVGAVIDMP
+1 MEMNLLVGAIIDMP

-46 KTSYEKI
+46 KTSYEKT

-60 HVIHLNCDDEK
+60 HVIHFNCDEEK

-84 EVQIMAGGTV
+84 EFQVMAGGTV

-103 IRALSASILCDL
+103 IKALSTSILCDL
-115 GVVTDEHDEALDNFE
+115 GVVVDEHDEALDNFE
-130 MCYSLYDMEDI
+130 MCYSLYDIEDI

-171 VKRFIVSVDR
+171 VKRFNVSVER

-195 ISPNDI
+195 ISPTDI

-213 IDYLS
+213 IDYLD
-218 KMADEISIYA
+218 KMADEISTYI

-234 TKKPIAARLTEEQHS
+234 TKNPVAAKLTEEQHS
-249 KLGSIVKNIITPEL
+249 KLGSIVQSIITPEL
-263 IESIDVRPGQ
+263 IGSIDVRPGQ

-288 QGPTNKNSVVVLGIK
+288 QGPTDKNSTVVLGIK
-303 SKLTGKIFILNVSID
+303 GKLTGKIFILNVSID
-318 RIYCFLFEEKIN
+318 RIYCFLFEEKIS

-336 LKGMSKLDD
+336 LKGVSKLDD

-353 YAEMCKIK
+353 YAETCKIK
-361 NSNIILGTS
+361 NSDIILGTS

>member
-1 MEMNLFVGAVIDMP
+1 MEMNLLVGAIIDMP

-40 LYEDSY
+40 LYKDSY
-46 KTSYEKI
+46 KTSYEKT

-60 HVIHLNCDDEK
+60 HVIHFNCDEEK

-84 EVQIMAGGTV
+84 EVQIMASGTI

-103 IRALSASILCDL
+103 ISALSSSILCDL

-171 VKRFIVSVDR
+171 VKRFNISVEK
-181 DMVKIFQNDGNMVA
+181 DMVKIFPNDGNMVA
-195 ISPNDI
+195 ISPTDI

-213 IDYLS
+213 IDYLD

-228 NALVKT
+228 NVLVKT

-288 QGPTNKNSVVVLGIK
+288 QGSTNKNSVVVLGIK
-303 SKLTGKIFILNVSID
+303 SKITGKIFILNVAID
-318 RIYCFLFEEKIN
+318 KIYCFLFEEKIS

-361 NSNIILGTS
+361 NSDIILGTS

>member
-1 MEMNLFVGAVIDMP
+1 MEMNLFMGAIIDMP

-46 KTSYEKI
+46 KTSYEKT

-60 HVIHLNCDDEK
+60 HVIHFNCDEEK
-71 LFDLSFELIRGKN
+71 LFDLSFELIKGKN
-84 EVQIMAGGTV
+84 EFQVMTGSTV

-103 IRALSASILCDL
+103 IKALSTSILCDL
-115 GVVTDEHDEALDNFE
+115 GVVVDEHDEALDNFE
-130 MCYSLYDMEDI
+130 MCYSLYDIEDI

-150 TKILQPIFKISKIY
+150 TKILQSLFKISKIY

-171 VKRFIVSVDR
+171 VKRFNVSVER
-181 DMVKIFQNDGNMVA
+181 NMVKIFQNDGNMVA
-195 ISPNDI
+195 ISPTDI
-201 IVSKEIF
+201 IVSNEIF

-213 IDYLS
+213 IDYLN

-303 SKLTGKIFILNVSID
+303 SKLTGKIFILNVAID
-318 RIYCFLFEEKIN
+318 RIYCFLFEEKIS

-353 YAEMCKIK
+353 YDEMCKIK
-361 NSNIILGTS
+361 NSDIILGTS

>member
-1 MEMNLFVGAVIDMP
+1 MEMNLIVGAIIDMP

-40 LYEDSY
+40 LYEDTY

-60 HVIHLNCDDEK
+60 HVIHFNCDEEK

-84 EVQIMAGGTV
+84 EVQIMAGGTI

-103 IRALSASILCDL
+103 IRALSSSILCDL

-130 MCYSLYDMEDI
+130 MCYSLYDIEDI

-171 VKRFIVSVDR
+171 VKRFNVSVER

-195 ISPNDI
+195 ISPTDI

-213 IDYLS
+213 IDYLD
-218 KMADEISIYA
+218 KMADEISTYI

-234 TKKPIAARLTEEQHS
+234 TKNPVAAKLTEEQHS
-249 KLGSIVKNIITPEL
+249 KLGSIVQSIITPEL
-263 IESIDVRPGQ
+263 IGSIDVRPGQ

-288 QGPTNKNSVVVLGIK
+288 QGPTDKNSTVVLGIK
-303 SKLTGKIFILNVSID
+303 GKLTGKIFILNVSID
-318 RIYCFLFEEKIN
+318 RIYCFLFEEKIS

-336 LKGMSKLDD
+336 LKGVSKLDD

-361 NSNIILGTS
+361 NSDIILGTS

>member
-1 MEMNLFVGAVIDMP
+1 MEMNLLVGAIIDMP

-46 KTSYEKI
+46 KTSYEKT

-60 HVIHLNCDDEK
+60 HVIHFNCDEEK
-71 LFDLSFELIRGKN
+71 LFDLSFELIKGKN
-84 EVQIMAGGTV
+84 EFQVMAGGTV

-103 IRALSASILCDL
+103 VKALSTSILCDL
-115 GVVTDEHDEALDNFE
+115 GVVVDEHDEALDNFE
-130 MCYSLYDMEDI
+130 MCYSLYDIEDI

-171 VKRFIVSVDR
+171 VKRFNVSVER

-195 ISPNDI
+195 ISPTDI

-213 IDYLS
+213 IDYLD
-218 KMADEISIYA
+218 KMADEISIYT

-234 TKKPIAARLTEEQHS
+234 TKKPIAAKLTEEQHS

-288 QGPTNKNSVVVLGIK
+288 QGPTDKNSTVVLGIK
-303 SKLTGKIFILNVSID
+303 GKITGKIFILNVSID
-318 RIYCFLFEEKIN
+318 RIYCFLFEEKIS

-361 NSNIILGTS
+361 NSDIILGTS

>member
-1 MEMNLFVGAVIDMP
+1 MEMNLFIGAVIDIP

-21 IIKKFCEPFIGA
+21 IMKKFCEVFSGS
-33 EFVIHSN
+33 EFVIQSN

-60 HVIHLNCDDEK
+60 HVIHFNCDDK
-71 LFDLSFELIRGKN
+71 LFVLSFELIRGKN

-103 IRALSASILCDL
+103 IRALSASMLCDL

-130 MCYSLYDMEDI
+130 MCYSLYDKEDI

-150 TKILQPIFKISKIY
+150 TKILEPIFKISKIY

-171 VKRFIVSVDR
+171 VKRFNISVEK
-181 DMVKIFQNDGNMVA
+181 DMVKIFTNDGNMVA
-195 ISPNDI
+195 ISPTDI

-213 IDYLS
+213 IDYLD
-218 KMADEISIYA
+218 KMADEISIYI

-234 TKKPIAARLTEEQHS
+234 TKKPIAANLIEEQHS
-249 KLGSIVKNIITPEL
+249 KLVPIVKNIITPEL
-263 IESIDVRPGQ
+263 IASIDVRPGQ

-303 SKLTGKIFILNVSID
+303 SKLTGKIFILNIAID
-318 RIYCFLFEEKIN
+318 KIYCFLFEEKIN
-330 KNGNIT
+330 KNGSIT

-361 NSNIILGTS
+361 NSDIILGTS

>member
-1 MEMNLFVGAVIDMP
+1 MEMNLIMGAIIDMP

-46 KTSYEKI
+46 KTSYEKPK
-53 TDSKTIK
+53 DSKTIK
-60 HVIHLNCDDEK
+60 HVIHFNCDEEK
-71 LFDLSFELIRGKN
+71 LFDLSFELIKGKN
-84 EVQIMAGGTV
+84 EFQIMTGGTV

-103 IRALSASILCDL
+103 IKALSTSILYDL
-115 GVVTDEHDEALDNFE
+115 GVVVDEHDGALDNFE
-130 MCYSLYDMEDI
+130 MCYSLYDKEDI

-150 TKILQPIFKISKIY
+150 TKILEPIFKISKIY

-171 VKRFIVSVDR
+171 VKRFNISVEK
-181 DMVKIFQNDGNMVA
+181 DMVKIFTNDGNMVT
-195 ISPNDI
+195 ISPTDI

-213 IDYLS
+213 IDYLD
-218 KMADEISIYA
+218 KMADEISIYI

-234 TKKPIAARLTEEQHS
+234 TKKPIAANLTEEQHS
-249 KLGSIVKNIITPEL
+249 KLVPIVKNIITPEL
-263 IESIDVRPGQ
+263 IASIDVRPGQ

-288 QGPTNKNSVVVLGIK
+288 QGPTDKNSVVVLGIK

-330 KNGNIT
+330 KNGDVT
-336 LKGMSKLDD
+336 LKGVSKLDD

-353 YAEMCKIK
+353 YAETCKIK
-361 NSNIILGTS
+361 NSDIILGTS
-370 EIKKTLLS
+370 EIKKTILS

>member
-1 MEMNLFVGAVIDMP
+1 MEMKLFMGAVIDMP

-40 LYEDSY
+40 LYEDTY

-84 EVQIMAGGTV
+84 EFQVMAGGTV

-103 IRALSASILCDL
+103 INALTASILCDL
-115 GVVTDEHDEALDNFE
+115 GVVVDEHDEALDNFE

-171 VKRFIVSVDR
+171 VKRFNVSVDR

-218 KMADEISIYA
+218 KMADEISIYT

-263 IESIDVRPGQ
+263 IASIDVRPGQ

-318 RIYCFLFEEKIN
+318 RIYCFLFEEKIS

-336 LKGMSKLDD
+336 LKGVSKLDD

-361 NSNIILGTS
+361 NSDIILGTS
-370 EIKKTLLS
+370 EIKKTILS